1 MRSDRRHLTASALIQ
16 IKGFWRDKRGVTGA
30 LLGLLI
36 PVLFGFAAMGVD
48 FGIWTMTRRVDQGA
62 ADNAAISGALELA
75 SGKGVPGGPATADIM
90 NLALYAAGNNLPG
103 SLPAT
108 LTVATGCTDPGANQL
123 CVNNPPLIG
132 SWGDKYVEAIVGEQG
147 LTIFSGMVGFSQG
160 VLRTRAVAGLLYSPT
175 CMIALRPSGQDLT

>member
-62 ADNAAISGALELA
+62 VDGAAISGAFELA
-75 SGKGVPGGPATADIM
+75 SGKGVTGGPATTDIM

-132 SWGDKYVEAIVGEQG
+132 TRAGDAKFVEA
-147 LTIFSGMVGFSQG
+147 
-160 VLRTRAVAGLLYSPT
+160 
-175 CMIALRPSGQDLT
+175 